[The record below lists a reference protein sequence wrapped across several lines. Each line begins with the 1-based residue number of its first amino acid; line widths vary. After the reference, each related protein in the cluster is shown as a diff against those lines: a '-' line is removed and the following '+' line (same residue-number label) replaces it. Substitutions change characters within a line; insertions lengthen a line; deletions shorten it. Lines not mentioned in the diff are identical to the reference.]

1 MAAIITNKFRINNAN
16 QFYESFSEASPET
29 YYLFIGR
36 AHAWASDADVQG
48 NTIAEGTDASPP
60 TPNDGVS
67 SEFYAWDDMLGAK
80 IIASTDVSYCIPRR
94 NWTTGTTYD
103 MYEHNISSSNTANSG
118 ATNLWDST
126 FVVMNSAYAVYK
138 CISNAV
144 HLAANNSPIA
154 STVEP
159 TSTSN
164 SIFSTGDGYKWKYM
178 YSLTSAETLNFMST
192 DFIHA
197 STDSTVTAAA
207 VDGAL
212 DTILVVAGGS
222 GYSATSGSVITAV
235 PIRGDGSGGVASVTV
250 GSGAITTASVTTA
263 GTGYTYA
270 YITSTDIRENSTN
283 ADDSGS
289 GVNLNVIIPPKGGH
303 GKDALKELGAYYV
316 MINKSLVG
324 AEGTSD
330 IGVAN
335 DFRRIGLVRNPY
347 NYGTTTVASATTRR
361 QIFAARFTSVSG
373 TFTADEEITQAST
386 GAVGKVIE
394 YDSTNKILYWY
405 QTRFPNVGAHATTG
419 NLVAFSGTNAITGS
433 SSSAV
438 ATPNTTSGTLNGA
451 SFTSGYSTPE
461 LAADSG
467 DILYVEERSPITRAS
482 DQTENI
488 KLIIEF

>member
-1 MAAIITNKFRINNAN
+1 MAAIITNKFRINNAL
-16 QFYESFSEASPET
+16 QFYESFSEATATT

-48 NTIAEGTDASPP
+48 NTITEGTDASPP
-60 TPNDGVS
+60 TPNDDIS
-67 SEFYAWDDMLGAK
+67 SEFYNWDDMLGAK

-103 MYEHNISSSNTANSG
+103 HYEHDISSSNTANSG
-118 ATNLWDST
+118 ATNLFDST

-138 CISNAV
+138 CIENDSNT
-144 HLAANNSPIA
+144 A

-164 SIFSTGDGYKWKYM
+164 SIVTTGDGYKWKYM

-192 DFIHA
+192 DFIHV

-212 DTILVVAGGS
+212 DTIEVVAGGS
-222 GYSATSGSVITAV
+222 SYSLSTGSTITAI
-235 PIRGDGSGGVASVTV
+235 PIRGDGSSGVCSVTI
-250 GSGAITTASVTTA
+250 SAGAIASAAVTTA

-270 YITSTDIRENSTN
+270 YIRNADIIAGTN
-283 ADDSGS
+283 AGGAGS
-289 GVNLNVIIPPKGGH
+289 GANLNVFIPPKGGH
-303 GKDALKELGAYYV
+303 GKDAVKELGGFYV
-316 MINKSLVG
+316 MINKSLTG

-330 IGVAN
+330 IGVGN
-335 DFRRIGLVRNPY
+335 DFRRIGLIRDPY

-361 QIFAARFTSVSG
+361 QIHAAVFSSVSG
-373 TFTADEEITQAST
+373 TFTADEEINQAST

-405 QTRFPNVGAHATTG
+405 QTRFPDVGTDSDG
-419 NLVAFSGTNAITGS
+419 NLTAFSGANAITGQ
-433 SSSAV
+433 SSSAA
-438 ATPNTTSGTLNGA
+438 ATPNTSDSTTTNA
-451 SFTSGYSTPE
+451 VVFASGYSTPE
-461 LAADSG
+461 LAFDSG
-467 DILYVEERSPITRAS
+467 DIIYVEERSPITRAS

>member
-1 MAAIITNKFRINNAN
+1 MAAIITNKFRINNAE
-16 QFYESFSEASPET
+16 QFVESFSETSAET

-60 TPNDGVS
+60 TPNDDVT
-67 SEFYAWDDMLGAK
+67 SEFYNYDDMLGAK
-80 IIASTDVSYCIPRR
+80 LIASSDVSRVIPRR

-103 MYEHNISSSNTANSG
+103 MYEHNVGSDNTANSG

-126 FVVMNSAYAVYK
+126 FVVMNSSYAVYK
-138 CISNAV
+138 CIENDGAT
-144 HLAANNSPIA
+144 A
-154 STVEP
+154 STTEP

-164 SIFSTGDGYKWKYM
+164 SIFETADGYRWKYM

-197 STDSTVTAAA
+197 STDSTVSAAA

-222 GYSATSGSVITAV
+222 SYSLSSGSTISAI
-235 PIRGDGSGGVASVTV
+235 PIRGDGSSGVCSVTIS
-250 GSGAITTASVTTA
+250 SGAISAATVTTA

-270 YITSTDIRENSTN
+270 YIRN
-283 ADDSGS
+283 ADIIAGTAAGGAGS
-289 GVNLNVIIPPKGGH
+289 GANLNVIIPPKGGH
-303 GKDALKELGAYYV
+303 GANALKELGSFYV
-316 MINKSLVG
+316 MLNKSLVG

-335 DFRRIGLVRNPY
+335 DFRRIGLVRNPT
-347 NYGTTTVASATTRR
+347 NFGTTTVASATTRR
-361 QIFAARFTSVSG
+361 QIYAAVFSSVSG
-373 TFTADEEITQAST
+373 TFTADEEINQAST

-405 QTRFPNVGAHATTG
+405 QTRFPDVGTDSDG
-419 NLVAFSGTNAITGS
+419 NLTAFSGANAITGQ
-433 SSSAV
+433 SSSAS
-438 ATPNTTSGTLNGA
+438 ATPSTSNSTTTNAVAFS
-451 SFTSGYSTPE
+451 SGYSNPE
-461 LAADSG
+461 LAYDSG

>member
-1 MAAIITNKFRINNAN
+1 MAAIITNKFRINNAL
-16 QFYESFSEASPET
+16 QFYESFSEATATT

-48 NTIAEGTDASPP
+48 NTITEGTDASPP
-60 TPNDGVS
+60 TPNDDVT
-67 SEFYAWDDMLGAK
+67 SEFYNWDDMLGAK

-103 MYEHNISSSNTANSG
+103 HYEHNISSSNTANSG
-118 ATNLWDST
+118 ATNLFDST

-138 CISNAV
+138 CIENDSNT
-144 HLAANNSPIA
+144 A

-164 SIFSTGDGYKWKYM
+164 SIVTTGDGYKWKYM

-192 DFIHA
+192 DFIHV

-212 DTILVVAGGS
+212 DTIEVVAGGS
-222 GYSATSGSVITAV
+222 SYSLSTGSTITAI
-235 PIRGDGSGGVASVTV
+235 PIRGDGSSGVCSVTIS
-250 GSGAITTASVTTA
+250 SGAIASAAVTTA

-270 YITSTDIRENSTN
+270 YIRNADIITGTN
-283 ADDSGS
+283 AGGAGS
-289 GVNLNVIIPPKGGH
+289 GANLNVFIPPKGGH
-303 GKDALKELGAYYV
+303 GKDAVKELGGFYV
-316 MINKSLVG
+316 MINKSLTG

-330 IGVAN
+330 IGVGN
-335 DFRRIGLVRNPY
+335 DFRRIGLIRDPY
-347 NYGTTTVASATTRR
+347 NYGTTTVATATTRR
-361 QIFAARFTSVSG
+361 QIHAAVFSSVSG
-373 TFTADEEITQAST
+373 TFTADEEINQAST

-405 QTRFPNVGAHATTG
+405 QTRFPDVGTDSDG
-419 NLVAFSGTNAITGS
+419 NLTAFSGANAITGQ
-433 SSSAV
+433 SSSAA
-438 ATPNTTSGTLNGA
+438 ATPNTSDSTTTNA
-451 SFTSGYSTPE
+451 VVFASGYSTPE
-461 LAADSG
+461 LAFDSG
-467 DILYVEERSPITRAS
+467 DIIYVEERSPITRAS

>member
-1 MAAIITNKFRINNAN
+1 MAAIITNKFRINNAE
-16 QFYESFSEASPET
+16 QFVESFSETSAET

-60 TPNDGVS
+60 TPNDDVS
-67 SEFYAWDDMLGAK
+67 SEFYNWDDMLGAK
-80 IIASTDVSYCIPRR
+80 IIASTDVSRCIPRR

-103 MYEHNISSSNTANSG
+103 MYEHNISSSNATASG
-118 ATNLWDST
+118 ATNLFDST
-126 FVVMNSAYAVYK
+126 YVVMNSAYAVYK
-138 CISNAV
+138 VIENDGAT
-144 HLAANNSPIA
+144 A

-164 SIFSTGDGYKWKYM
+164 SIFSTADGYRWKYM

-192 DFIHA
+192 DFIHC
-197 STDSTVTAAA
+197 STDDTVSAAA

-212 DTILVVAGGS
+212 DTALVVAGGS
-222 GYSATSGSVITAV
+222 GYNTSSGSTISAI
-235 PIRGDGSGGVASVTV
+235 PIRGDGSSGVASVTIS
-250 GSGAITTASVTTA
+250 SGTVASVSITTA

-270 YITSTDIRENSTN
+270 YITNADIIAATN
-283 ADDSGS
+283 AGGSGS
-289 GVNLNVIIPPKGGH
+289 GANINVIIPPKGGH
-303 GKDALKELGAYYV
+303 GSDALKELGAFYV
-316 MINKSLVG
+316 MLNKSLVG

-347 NYGTTTVASATTRR
+347 NFGTTTVASADTRR
-361 QIFAARFTSVSG
+361 QLYAAVFSSVSG
-373 TFTADEEITQAST
+373 TFVADEEINQAST
-386 GAVGKVIE
+386 GAVGKVVE
-394 YDSTNKILYWY
+394 YDATNKLLYWY
-405 QTRFPNVGAHATTG
+405 QTRFPDVGTDSNGNAT
-419 NLVAFSGTNAITGS
+419 AFSGANAITGQTSSASATPLTS
-433 SSSAV
+433 SSTDV
-438 ATPNTTSGTLNGA
+438 NGV
-451 SFTSGYSTPE
+451 SITSGYSNPE

-467 DILYVEERSPITRAS
+467 DILYVENRSPITRAS

>member
-1 MAAIITNKFRINNAN
+1 MAAIITNKFRINNAL
-16 QFYESFSEASPET
+16 QFYESFSEATATT

-48 NTIAEGTDASPP
+48 NTITEGTDASPP
-60 TPNDGVS
+60 TPNDDIS
-67 SEFYAWDDMLGAK
+67 SEFYNWDDMLGAK

-103 MYEHNISSSNTANSG
+103 HYEHNISAANTANSG
-118 ATNLWDST
+118 ATNLFDST

-138 CISNAV
+138 CIENDSNT
-144 HLAANNSPIA
+144 A
-154 STVEP
+154 STTEP

-164 SIFSTGDGYKWKYM
+164 SIVTTGDGYKWKYM

-192 DFIHA
+192 DFIHV

-212 DTILVVAGGS
+212 DTIEVVAAGS
-222 GYSATSGSVITAV
+222 SYSLSSGSTITAI
-235 PIRGDGSGGVASVTV
+235 PIRGDGSSGICSVTIS
-250 GSGAITTASVTTA
+250 SGAIASAAVTTA

-270 YITSTDIRENSTN
+270 YIRN
-283 ADDSGS
+283 ADIIAGTSAGGAGS
-289 GVNLNVIIPPKGGH
+289 GANLNVFIPPKGGH
-303 GKDALKELGAYYV
+303 GKNAITELGGFYV
-316 MINKSLVG
+316 MINKSLTG

-330 IGVAN
+330 IGVGN
-335 DFRRIGLVRNPY
+335 DFRRIGLVRDPY

-361 QIFAARFTSVSG
+361 QIHAAVFSSVSG
-373 TFTADEEITQAST
+373 TYTADEEINQAST

-405 QTRFPNVGAHATTG
+405 QTRFPDVGTDSDG
-419 NLVAFSGTNAITGS
+419 NLTAFSGANAITGQ
-433 SSSAV
+433 SSSAA
-438 ATPNTTSGTLNGA
+438 ATPNTSDSTTTNA
-451 SFTSGYSTPE
+451 VVFASGYSTPE
-461 LAADSG
+461 LAFDSG
-467 DILYVEERSPITRAS
+467 DIIYVEERSPITRAS

>member
-1 MAAIITNKFRINNAN
+1 MAAIITNKFRINNAL
-16 QFYESFSEASPET
+16 QFYESFSEATATT

-48 NTIAEGTDASPP
+48 NTVAEGTDASPP
-60 TPNDGVS
+60 TPNDDIS
-67 SEFYAWDDMLGAK
+67 SEFYNWDDMLGAK

-103 MYEHNISSSNTANSG
+103 HYEHNISSSNTANSG
-118 ATNLWDST
+118 ATNLFDST
-126 FVVMNSAYAVYK
+126 FVVMNSDYAVYK
-138 CISNAV
+138 CIENDSNT
-144 HLAANNSPIA
+144 A

-164 SIFSTGDGYKWKYM
+164 SIVTTGDGYKWKYM

-192 DFIHA
+192 DFIHV

-212 DTILVVAGGS
+212 DTIEVVAGGS
-222 GYSATSGSVITAV
+222 SYSLSTGSTISAI
-235 PIRGDGSGGVASVTV
+235 PIRGDGSSGVCSVTIS
-250 GSGAITTASVTTA
+250 SGAIASAAVTTA

-270 YITSTDIRENSTN
+270 YITNADIIAGTN
-283 ADDSGS
+283 AGGAGS
-289 GVNLNVIIPPKGGH
+289 GGNLNVFIPPKGGH
-303 GKDALKELGAYYV
+303 GKNAITELGGFYV
-316 MINKSLVG
+316 MINKSLTG

-330 IGVAN
+330 IGVGN
-335 DFRRIGLVRNPY
+335 DFRRIGLIRDPY

-361 QIFAARFTSVSG
+361 QIHAAVFSSVSG
-373 TFTADEEITQAST
+373 TFTADEEINQAST

-405 QTRFPNVGAHATTG
+405 QTRFPDVGTDSDG
-419 NLVAFSGTNAITGS
+419 NLTAFSGANAITGQ
-433 SSSAV
+433 SSSAA
-438 ATPNTTSGTLNGA
+438 ATPNTSDSTTTNA
-451 SFTSGYSTPE
+451 VVFASGYSTPE
-461 LAADSG
+461 LAFDSG
-467 DILYVEERSPITRAS
+467 DIIYVEERSPITRAS

>member
-1 MAAIITNKFRINNAN
+1 MAAIITNKFRINNAE
-16 QFYESFSEASPET
+16 QFYESFSESSAET
-29 YYLFIGR
+29 YYLFVGR

-60 TPNDGVS
+60 TPNDDVS
-67 SEFYAWDDMLGAK
+67 SEFHAWDDMLGAK
-80 IIASTDVSYCIPRR
+80 IIASSDVSYCIPRR

-103 MYEHNISSSNTANSG
+103 MYEHNIGSGNTSASG

-138 CISNAV
+138 CIENDGAT
-144 HLAANNSPIA
+144 A
-154 STVEP
+154 STTEP

-164 SIFSTGDGYKWKYM
+164 SIFSTADGYRWKYM

-197 STDSTVTAAA
+197 STDSTVSAAA

-212 DTILVVAGGS
+212 DTILVVAGG
-222 GYSATSGSVITAV
+222 TSYTLSTGSTITGI
-235 PIRGDGSGGVASVTV
+235 PIRGDGSGGVCSVTI
-250 GSGAITTASVTTA
+250 SAGAIASATVTTA

-270 YITSTDIRENSTN
+270 YVRSADVVAGTN
-283 ADDSGS
+283 AAGGGS
-289 GVNLNVIIPPKGGH
+289 GCNLNVIIPPKSGH
-303 GKDALKELGAYYV
+303 GYDALKELGAYYV
-316 MINKSLVG
+316 LINKSLTG

-330 IGVAN
+330 IGVNN

-361 QIFAARFTSVSG
+361 QIFAAVFSSVSG
-373 TFTADEEITQAST
+373 TFTADEEINQATT

-394 YDSTNKILYWY
+394 YDATNKILYWY
-405 QTRFPNVGAHATTG
+405 QTRFPDVGTATTG
-419 NLVAFSGTNAITGS
+419 MLVAFSGANAITGQ
-433 SSSAV
+433 SSSAA
-438 ATPNTTSGTLNGA
+438 ATPNTSNSTTTNA
-451 SFTSGYSTPE
+451 VVFASGYSTPE
-461 LAADSG
+461 LVADSG

>member
-1 MAAIITNKFRINNAN
+1 MAAIITNKFRINNAE
-16 QFYESFSEASPET
+16 QFVESFSEASPET

-60 TPNDGVS
+60 TPNDDVT
-67 SEFYAWDDMLGAK
+67 SEFYNWDDMLGAK
-80 IIASTDVSYCIPRR
+80 IIASTDVSRAIPRR

-103 MYEHNISSSNTANSG
+103 MYEHNIGSSNAANSG
-118 ATNLWDST
+118 ATNLFDST
-126 FVVMNSAYAVYK
+126 YVVMNSSYAVYK
-138 CISNAV
+138 VIENDGAT
-144 HLAANNSPIA
+144 A

-164 SIFSTGDGYKWKYM
+164 SIFATSDGYRWKYM

-197 STDSTVTAAA
+197 STDSTVSAAA

-212 DTILVVAGGS
+212 DTALVVAGGS
-222 GYSATSGSVITAV
+222 SYNTSSGSTISAI
-235 PIRGDGSGGVASVTV
+235 PIRGDGSSGVASVTIS
-250 GSGAITTASVTTA
+250 SGAISAVSITTA

-270 YITSTDIRENSTN
+270 YITNADIIAATN
-283 ADDSGS
+283 AGGAGS
-289 GVNLNVIIPPKGGH
+289 GGNINVIIPPKGGH
-303 GKDALKELGAYYV
+303 GADALKELGAFYV
-316 MINKSLVG
+316 MMNKSLVG

-347 NYGTTTVASATTRR
+347 NFGTTTVASADTRR
-361 QIFAARFTSVSG
+361 QLYAAVFSSVSG
-373 TFTADEEITQAST
+373 TFAADEEINQAST
-386 GAVGKVIE
+386 GAVGKVVE
-394 YDSTNKILYWY
+394 YDATNKLLYWY
-405 QTRFPNVGAHATTG
+405 QTRFPDVGTDTNGNAT
-419 NLVAFSGTNAITGS
+419 AFSGANAITGQT
-433 SSSAV
+433 SSAS
-438 ATPNTTSGTLNGA
+438 ATPNTSSSTDVNGV
-451 SFTSGYSTPE
+451 SITSGYSTPE

-467 DILYVEERSPITRAS
+467 DIIYVEERSPITRAS

-488 KLIIEF
+488 KLII